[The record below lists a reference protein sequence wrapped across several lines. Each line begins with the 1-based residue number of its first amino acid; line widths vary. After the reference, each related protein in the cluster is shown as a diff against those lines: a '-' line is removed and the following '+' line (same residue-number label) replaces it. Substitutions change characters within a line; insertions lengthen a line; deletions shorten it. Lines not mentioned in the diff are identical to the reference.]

1 MNCRDTQRSLESDH
15 ERPSSAD
22 LEHLSRC
29 AECTAHRALLRELY
43 AEVHASVPAPPTP
56 ALLSRTEERARSA
69 LRRANAPSPLRRE
82 ILLPLGIALFALPIA
97 LAQGWLWL
105 SGLFLLGEAWLPSP
119 FLTGISFFY
128 IATVGLTLGALYAS
142 LPFAVAYANRV
153 QPETS

>member
-1 MNCRDTQRSLESDH
+1 MSCRDTQWRLESDH

-43 AEVHASVPAPPTP
+43 AEARASVSVPPTL
-56 ALLSRTEERARSA
+56 ALLNQVEGQARAA

-105 SGLFLLGEAWLPSP
+105 KGLFLLGEAWLPAP
-119 FLTGISFFY
+119 FLTGISLFY
-128 IATVGLTLGALYAS
+128 IATAGLTLGALYAS
-142 LPFAVAYANRV
+142 LPFAVVYANRV
-153 QPETS
+153 KPETS